1 MTGDADPHPED
12 PLHQEG
18 QEGQGGPIV
27 DLPGI
32 AAFAAM
38 GMTIAICEAGGVVV
52 GLWIDRLW
60 GAAPVGLIIGIVL
73 GTVVAVLSVVKQ
85 VRRFL

>member
-1 MTGDADPHPED
+1 MSGHADPQPDE
-12 PLHQEG
+12 PFHQEE
-18 QEGQGGPIV
+18 QEAQESPIA
-27 DLPGI
+27 DLPGV

-38 GMTIAICEAGGVVV
+38 GMTIAICEAGGVVL
-52 GLWIDRLW
+52 GLWIDRTW

>member
-1 MTGDADPHPED
+1 VTDEPTPTPEEHS
-12 PLHQEG
+12 HQVESEG
-18 QEGQGGPIV
+18 EGGPV
-27 DLPGI
+27 TDLPGI

-38 GMTIAICEAGGVVV
+38 GMTIALCEAGGVVL
-52 GLWIDRLW
+52 GLWADRSW
-60 GAAPVGLIIGIVL
+60 GTAPAGLVIGIVL